1 MSDFVIGFTSIEQIM
16 WTVVRDCPT
25 NGSGPCAF
33 VHTCVDYETGDDGVV
48 RPVRRG
54 GDPMNHR
61 AICYDDEGRLDCSL
75 RCGIGEAERHAGG
88 L

>member
-1 MSDFVIGFTSIEQIM
+1 MRLAVGQPLRASGTPMSDFIIGFTSIEQIM

-48 RPVRRG
+48 RPMRKEDSDG
-54 GDPMNHR
+54 
-61 AICYDDEGRLDCSL
+61 
-75 RCGIGEAERHAGG
+75 
-88 L
+88 